1 MKNAIITGGKG
12 VLGQAI
18 AAALTA
24 TGWQVLAPSHD
35 EIDILQATALKSYFK
50 QNPPDLLVCCAG
62 ITRDAPLA
70 RLSETAWD
78 ETLAINLK
86 SALHCAQL
94 AEPHMARKKAGHII
108 FISSFSALRPP
119 IGQAAYATSKAALLG
134 LTKQLAQELG
144 PQNIRV
150 NAILP
155 GFMDS
160 PITRHL
166 GQQRRDEIL
175 ADHHLGRLNT
185 PAEVGKFIH
194 HLHHQMP
201 HTSGQIFQLDSRVA

>member
-35 EIDILQATALKSYFK
+35 ELDILQATALKSYFK

>member
-18 AAALTA
+18 TAALTA

-35 EIDILQATALKSYFK
+35 ELDILQATALRSYFK

-166 GQQRRDEIL
+166 GQQRRARIL

-201 HTSGQIFQLDSRVA
+201 HTSGQIFQLDSRIA

>member
-18 AAALTA
+18 AGALTEP
-24 TGWQVLAPSHD
+24 GWHVHALSHEELDVLQ
-35 EIDILQATALKSYFK
+35 EIAFESCFK
-50 QNPPDLLVCCAG
+50 QSPPDLLVCCAG

-70 RLSETAWD
+70 RLEEYAWD
-78 ETLAINLK
+78 ETLAVNFK
-86 SALHCAQL
+86 SALRCVQL
-94 AEPHMARKKAGHII
+94 AEPYMALNNSGHII
-108 FISSFSALRPP
+108 FISSFSALSPP
-119 IGQAAYATSKAALLG
+119 IGQVAYATSKAALLG

-144 PQNIRV
+144 PKNIRV

-160 PITRHL
+160 PITSRISP
-166 GQQRRDEIL
+166 QRRDQIL
-175 ADHHLGRLNT
+175 ADHYLARFNT
-185 PAEVGKFIH
+185 PTEVGKFIH

-201 HTSGQIFQLDSRVA
+201 HTSGQIFQLDSRIA

>member
-24 TGWQVLAPSHD
+24 PAWQVLAPSHD
-35 EIDILQATALKSYFK
+35 ELEILQATALESYFN

-78 ETLAINLK
+78 ETLAVNLK

-119 IGQAAYATSKAALLG
+119 IGQVAYATSKAALLG

-160 PITRHL
+160 QITRHL
-166 GQQRRDEIL
+166 SQQRRDEIL

-201 HTSGQIFQLDSRVA
+201 HTSGQIYQLDSRIA